1 MVVNR
6 AVYRLREDVEAK
18 LSRLPLSYFDQ
29 QPRGEVLSRATNDI
43 DNIGQTMQQTMGQLV
58 NSLLTIVGVLAMM
71 FWISWLLALV
81 ALVTVPVSVLVA
93 TRVGKRAQPQFVQQ
107 WKTTGKLNAH
117 IEEMYT
123 GHSLVKVF
131 GRPGGVGGD
140 LRRAER
146 GAVRRRL
153 QGAVHLRH

>member
-1 MVVNR
+1 M
-6 AVYRLREDVEAK
+6 ESK
-18 LSRLPLSYFDQ
+18 LSRLPLSYFDK

-81 ALVTVPVSVLVA
+81 ALVTVPVTVLVA

-131 GRPGGVGGD
+131 GRQRESAEVFAEQNEALFRPGSG
-140 LRRAER
+140 RSSSPARSSR
-146 GAVRRRL
+146 
-153 QGAVHLRH
+153 